1 MARNVTR
8 VVVVVAMA
16 LIAVLGAS
24 AAAASSTT
32 PPPSSLGY
40 DVSFPQCNT
49 PLPPTPGFG
58 VVGVNNGY
66 PFSINPCLNTELQ
79 WAMSSAGGKPQFYAN
94 TANPGPSSNADWP
107 KGQQTPDVCD
117 GTDSTGCSYDYGW
130 NAAQGSFE
138 NAVNAETAV
147 GAASPQSS
155 ATSATWWLD
164 VETGNSWESLGTT
177 SPTATQLGNDQ
188 ADLQGELAYFAS
200 VGVANV
206 GVYSTGYQFGQ
217 IVGTPGTVFPAI
229 PVWLPG
235 YATQAAAQ
243 AACANTSFTGGRV
256 TMIQYALNG
265 LDGDYLCGLVSVPA
279 TVSVPV
285 TQAGS
290 FSQQLTVTGEGSP
303 VTYVQ
308 NSGAPYLVVSS
319 TGLVSANGALAAGVY
334 VASGYSSTPTGLTGE
349 FSLTVTVGQMTQTS
363 PATVLVPISQSSTFV
378 TQVSATGGVGP
389 LTYTQ
394 TTGPPNLIVSSSG
407 QVRTSGTLARGT
419 YTVAGSVSDATGD
432 KGTYALT
439 VKVGYVA
446 QTSAIR
452 ATVSPA
458 ASAGFTT
465 QVSATGGVGPLTY
478 TQTTGLPNLIVSSSG
493 QVRTSGTLAN
503 GSYVVRG
510 AVSDA
515 TGDHGVYFFNL
526 LVEPGLIT
534 QSSPTTIDV
543 APTAL
548 SNFTAQITVSGAIGT
563 LDFAQTSGSPDV
575 TVSSTGLV
583 TVSPSLALGTYE
595 AAGTV
600 NDPSGDHGTFG
611 VSIQVATPP
620 IVLPIATRVVGHAV
634 AGRAVTLQIRGRGFF
649 GRPRIV
655 AHAGTTVVV
664 TKDSGTSL
672 TVRVTVAVRSRPGVY
687 RLVITLPNGKSTS
700 VRYVLR

>member
-94 TANPGPSSNADWP
+94 TANPGPTSNADWP

-394 TTGPPNLIVSSSG
+394 TTG
-407 QVRTSGTLARGT
+407 
-419 YTVAGSVSDATGD
+419 
-432 KGTYALT
+432 
-439 VKVGYVA
+439 
-446 QTSAIR
+446 
-452 ATVSPA
+452 
-458 ASAGFTT
+458 
-465 QVSATGGVGPLTY
+465 
-478 TQTTGLPNLIVSSSG
+478 LPNLIVSSSG

-515 TGDHGVYFFNL
+515 TGDHGIYFFNL

-620 IVLPIATRVVGHAV
+620 IVLPIATRVVGYAV

>member
-407 QVRTSGTLARGT
+407 QVRTSGTLA
-419 YTVAGSVSDATGD
+419 
-432 KGTYALT
+432 
-439 VKVGYVA
+439 
-446 QTSAIR
+446 
-452 ATVSPA
+452 
-458 ASAGFTT
+458 
-465 QVSATGGVGPLTY
+465 
-478 TQTTGLPNLIVSSSG
+478 
-493 QVRTSGTLAN
+493 N